1 MGYAFA
7 FVMGLAVTVLEFA
20 AVRLAAPYFG
30 QSQLVW
36 ANVVSVVLLALA
48 CGSAL
53 GGRLAE
59 RRADGVML
67 GRVAIL
73 AGLLALPAPLFGPT
87 FDRFLLP
94 EGFQAG
100 PELSFALLGS
110 LASTLVLFG
119 PPFVL
124 LGASTPLLL
133 RVVGPKGPVGRAAGL
148 VLATSTLGSV
158 LGCYLTALVFV
169 PTLGTRRTLIAT
181 AVFLLAIG
189 SALAFA
195 RAHSRRSS
203 IVASAVLLVALAA
216 VAKLPELAAKLPE
229 LASKGPG
236 LPGDTVLFEQDS
248 AMQLVRVLERREVRP
263 GDEAESPVVRVLAL
277 DEGDAEYHS
286 IYYPPRPEHPGEAS
300 RVDSGG
306 RYYDALAAV
315 PELLTLEP
323 DAKVRVLVV
332 GLAAGTAYRVL
343 HHVLGER
350 LELVGIEIDA
360 RVLVAAERHMG
371 LDVHAPGLE
380 CVVADGR
387 AYVNALPPVPRF
399 DIVFVDA
406 YANQQ
411 YVPFQVATVEFF
423 AKLKAIL
430 SADGILAVNLD
441 SRTAAAR
448 LPRVIA
454 ATVAAAGFAST
465 SLLPIPG
472 FPSALLLA
480 RNGESRPFLPLA
492 RAKHPFERVTDE
504 WWKGLIGMQRAPD
517 DIVLR
522 DDLAPIERIIDASLM
537 RPTGA
542 AEGDAR

>member
-7 FVMGLAVTVLEFA
+7 FVMGLAITVLEFA

-59 RRADGVML
+59 IRADGVML

-73 AGLLALPAPLFGPT
+73 AGLLALPAPLFGPS

-94 EGFQAG
+94 EGFQGG
-100 PELSFALLGS
+100 PELSFAFLGS

-124 LGASTPLLL
+124 LGAATPVLL
-133 RVVGPKGPVGRAAGL
+133 RTVGPNGPVGRAAGL

-181 AVFLLAIG
+181 AAFLLAIG
-189 SALAFA
+189 SVLAFA
-195 RAHSRRSS
+195 RAASRRSS
-203 IVASAVLLVALAA
+203 VVASVIVLVVPAVI
-216 VAKLPELAAKLPE
+216 AKLPELPA
-229 LASKGPG
+229 KGPG

-263 GDEAESPVVRVLAL
+263 GDDGESPIVRVLAL

-286 IYYPPRPEHPGEAS
+286 IYYPPRREHAGEAP

-332 GLAAGTAYRVL
+332 GFAAGTAYRVL
-343 HHVLGER
+343 HHVLGDR
-350 LELVGIEIDA
+350 LELVGIEIDP

-371 LDVHAPGLE
+371 LDVHAPGLK

-387 AYVNALPPVPRF
+387 AYVNALLPVPQF
-399 DIVFVDA
+399 DLVFVDA
-406 YANQQ
+406 YAHQQ

-430 SADGILAVNLD
+430 SVDGILAINLD

-465 SLLPIPG
+465 SSLPIPG

-504 WWKGLIGMQRAPD
+504 WWRGLIGMPD
-517 DIVLR
+517 TPHEIVLR
-522 DDLAPIERIIDASLM
+522 DDLAPIERIIDESLM
-537 RPTGA
+537 RTDRTT
-542 AEGDAR
+542 EGEAR